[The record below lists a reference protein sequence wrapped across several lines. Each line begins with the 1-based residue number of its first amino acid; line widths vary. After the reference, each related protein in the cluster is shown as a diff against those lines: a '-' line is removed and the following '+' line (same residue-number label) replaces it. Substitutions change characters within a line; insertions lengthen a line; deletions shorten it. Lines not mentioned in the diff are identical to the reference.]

1 MAKKATTATK
11 KASLNFAMIDR
22 EALALASSA
31 QQAITLLAQAERA
44 LDEVKKRYKDYS
56 KSDRED
62 YTKDERED
70 LKPAKTRAYPL
81 ANAFITRYIGLEDL
95 TNGEVYNFNM
105 VSFLTNIGVLIDAGE
120 DIEEDKKIARKIAVY
135 RDAVVNRV
143 KTSKNGRNRGDE
155 LFSWGKKT
163 EIKNDIVDLFAAIVY
178 GMLESGAI
186 EYCGGGL
193 AVKNFEA

>member
-1 MAKKATTATK
+1 MAKKATTTTK

-22 EALALASSA
+22 EALKLASSA
-31 QQAITLLAQAERA
+31 QQAIVLMAQAERT
-44 LDEVKKRYKDYS
+44 LDEAKKRYKDYS
-56 KSDRED
+56 KQDRDE
-62 YTKDERED
+62 YTKDERDE
-70 LKPAKTRAYPL
+70 LKQAKTRAYTL

-95 TNGEVYNFNM
+95 TNGEVYNFDM
-105 VSFLTNIGVLIDAGE
+105 VSFLVNIGVLIDAGA
-120 DIEEDKKIARKIAVY
+120 DIEDDKKIARKIAVY

-143 KTSKNGRNRGDE
+143 KTTKNGRKRGDE
-155 LFSWGKKT
+155 LFSWGKQT

-193 AVKNFEA
+193 AVKTFED